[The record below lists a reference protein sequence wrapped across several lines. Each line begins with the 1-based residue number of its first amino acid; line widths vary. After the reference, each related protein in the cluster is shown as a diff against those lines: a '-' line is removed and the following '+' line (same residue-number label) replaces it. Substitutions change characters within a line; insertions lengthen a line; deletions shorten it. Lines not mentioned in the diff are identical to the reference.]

1 MQRLGLRVERGWITE
16 QLSPRI
22 NVPSLGPRNHHRGQ
36 GCSGRRDCLA
46 CCTLLAWWDVTNGPR
61 SMPLSMSGP
70 LPADRGSGSLGTVYL
85 RADPTWPLPVLEG
98 SLGPELTAAVPKG
111 YASVDGAGFVGR
123 GCHFHDSQ
131 HTELEFM
138 KSVPFAH
145 FHPERTH
152 KGSSQRLIQGQ
163 PGCCSSRDI
172 PEGQLPG
179 ADPSHLEPCM
189 LAVTRGHMG
198 GQAESRTPASLHGHR
213 LRLHLKTS
221 FHGPGGLQSGTEGV
235 TPRPVPSTLHVSQF

>member
-1 MQRLGLRVERGWITE
+1 MFWTQRLSGLLYSARMAGRDKW
-16 QLSPRI
+16 SPGHAFEHVRT
-22 NVPSLGPRNHHRGQ
+22 P
-36 GCSGRRDCLA
+36 
-46 CCTLLAWWDVTNGPR
+46 
-61 SMPLSMSGP
+61 
-70 LPADRGSGSLGTVYL
+70 PADRGSGSPGTVYL

-138 KSVPFAH
+138 KSVPFAR
-145 FHPERTH
+145 FHTERTH

-179 ADPSHLEPCM
+179 ADPSCLEPRM
-189 LAVTRGHMG
+189 LAVTRGHTG
-198 GQAESRTPASLHGHR
+198 VQAESTDTDFVFI
-213 LRLHLKTS
+213 LRL
-221 FHGPGGLQSGTEGV
+221 
-235 TPRPVPSTLHVSQF
+235 PSMALEACRAGRRE